1 MIGGDMELP
10 QKHLKEI
17 ALVALAKE
25 LPSVATSI
33 SQEKRE
39 SISEESIDLILQS
52 QRNPL
57 PQGLAWSI
65 IRLMSYEKETTDAGM
80 EKLLEASMMVE
91 PEGTIQLLEK
101 HGERA
106 AANALRRIIST

>member
-1 MIGGDMELP
+1 MELS

-17 ALVALAKE
+17 ALVALARE
-25 LPSVATSI
+25 LPNVVKSI
-33 SQEKRE
+33 GKGERE
-39 SISEESIDLILQS
+39 AISEESIDLILQS

-65 IRLMSYEKETTDAGM
+65 LRLMGYEKETSDAGI
-80 EKLLEASMMVE
+80 EKLLEAGMMVE
-91 PEGTIQLLEK
+91 PEQTIQLLEK

-106 AANALRRIIST
+106 AANALRRIISTD

>member
-1 MIGGDMELP
+1 LVLP
-10 QKHLKEI
+10 QKYLQEI

-25 LPSVATSI
+25 LPDVAKSI
-33 SQEKRE
+33 STEKRE
-39 SISEESIDLILQS
+39 AISEETIDLVLQS

-91 PEGTIQLLEK
+91 PEQTIQLLEK

>member
-1 MIGGDMELP
+1 MP

-25 LPSVATSI
+25 LPGIASSI
-33 SQEKRE
+33 RAENRE
-39 SISEESIDLILQS
+39 AVSEDSIDLILRS

-65 IRLMSYEKETTDAGM
+65 IRLMSYEKQTTDAGI

-91 PEGTIQLLEK
+91 PEQTINLLEK
-101 HGERA
+101 HGEREA
-106 AANALRRIIST
+106 ASALRRIISTK